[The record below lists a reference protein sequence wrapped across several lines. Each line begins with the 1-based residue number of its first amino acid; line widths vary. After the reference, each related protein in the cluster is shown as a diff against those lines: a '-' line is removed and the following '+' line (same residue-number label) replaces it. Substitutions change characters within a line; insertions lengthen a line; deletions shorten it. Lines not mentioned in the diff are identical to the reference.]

1 MQRVGAELQTQLADA
16 DQFETL
22 AAEVDGLLS
31 KAEEAANA
39 SQEKLAEPNA
49 TADSLGAAESALSSV
64 DLSPLAEKLDELEK
78 VAQNLPS
85 DCQEKSASLRRR
97 SASLSDNLGR
107 LRQDAH
113 QRAAA
118 LDDFDRKAAD
128 VRQQLDDMGAAA
140 QTSRDKGPRDVDE
153 RAADLANVQVTTP
166 SLPPS
171 FRPPLS
177 SIGHNTT
184 VSGIANVDWLFDR
197 ASTGRAAVAGRV
209 AASAGAPSRSRG
221 RAAPAERRHQSRS
234 RGMKSDL

>member
-153 RAADLANVQVTTP
+153 RAADLAHVQVTTP
-166 SLPPS
+166 SIPPS
-171 FRPPLS
+171 ALLCLPLVTTLRFQQSQTSIGS
-177 SIGHNTT
+177 SIEPQLGELQSLAESLRPLERPLG
-184 VSGIANVDWLFDR
+184 VVDELHRQKDD
-197 ASTGRAAVAGRV
+197 TKAGV
-209 AASAGAPSRSRG
+209 
-221 RAAPAERRHQSRS
+221 EV
-234 RGMKSDL
+234 